1 MGRQSHSNQ
10 VDERKWLQSAALLI
24 SQIANL
30 KVNPRQRSPDSAYG
44 VFNLSGANCR
54 FSPTARGLIIA
65 LYRVETSGEI
75 ASLPWPIR
83 RVQRF

>member
-1 MGRQSHSNQ
+1 METRRG
-10 VDERKWLQSAALLI
+10 
-24 SQIANL
+24 QIAA
-30 KVNPRQRSPDSAYG
+30 KRSRYHRSLILALTPGRVGPDSAYG

-75 ASLPWPIR
+75 ASPPWPIR
-83 RVQRF
+83 ARSRSHDDSATG